1 MRKNYL
7 VLAIV
12 LILFAAGL
20 AMALPLIEKGWASLS
35 QTDNTSSL
43 DSTLEVFAERT
54 DEGRDSTHTVSI
66 PHVVYKESNDR
77 EYWYPTEVSDSIT
90 GELRIKAI
98 KADSYA
104 HLRVMVNFE
113 KQGTWM
119 LIESITL
126 TISPKNNENALGT
139 YTIYDSVMHVGVAGK
154 PTDSIELL
162 RIGTYDFTLTV
173 KYKQMLKND
182 PRPYHGDNMVSTV
195 IFLANDIDPM
205 DGYLIELVKDTD
217 EGEKGYDILYEDTV
231 SSTINNPFEKLGY
244 TFSGWYAD
252 SDRTVD
258 RSDISYQK
266 LKDEIYT
273 DTKLYAKW
281 TKNILTVTYS
291 DETEG
296 TIIEGYPENPVP
308 VKEPTGSAPS
318 GKTFRHWINNT
329 KIYHPGD
336 DLRTENTSGGTLAL
350 TAVYESKYAFVESL
364 TGATVSITASES
376 GSSPVSVFKGE
387 RIILTFT
394 PSVSGH
400 SLKRLTITGVDSE
413 DITQL
418 ADNKYSFISVG
429 QDMTITA
436 VYEMKYTVYARD
448 ISGATLSMTS
458 SFFSGD
464 TVELNFKVMG
474 DAVYNYVKV
483 YQDGST
489 VPVQKY
495 PPTYTKFTFVAGAY
509 DAYVDAVYDIEYTV
523 TVNIPSG
530 GTVTA
535 NKSTAFAGDTITLTV
550 TPTGGYAL
558 SSLTYTVG
566 GIIHVIEGNTF
577 VMPEGDVAINA
588 TFAPL
593 RTVTQG
599 TVTGATLQ
607 SISPSSVLAGETVT
621 LTFTP
626 NSGYEFVSLSVKF
639 NDGQEKTIEYSG
651 SNNVYT
657 FTAVDYNMVVDA
669 VYEQQPKP

>member
-1 MRKNYL
+1 
-7 VLAIV
+7 
-12 LILFAAGL
+12 
-20 AMALPLIEKGWASLS
+20 
-35 QTDNTSSL
+35 
-43 DSTLEVFAERT
+43 
-54 DEGRDSTHTVSI
+54 
-66 PHVVYKESNDR
+66 
-77 EYWYPTEVSDSIT
+77 
-90 GELRIKAI
+90 
-98 KADSYA
+98 
-104 HLRVMVNFE
+104 
-113 KQGTWM
+113 
-119 LIESITL
+119 
-126 TISPKNNENALGT
+126 
-139 YTIYDSVMHVGVAGK
+139 
-154 PTDSIELL
+154 
-162 RIGTYDFTLTV
+162 
-173 KYKQMLKND
+173 
-182 PRPYHGDNMVSTV
+182 
-195 IFLANDIDPM
+195 
-205 DGYLIELVKDTD
+205 
-217 EGEKGYDILYEDTV
+217 
-231 SSTINNPFEKLGY
+231 
-244 TFSGWYAD
+244 
-252 SDRTVD
+252 
-258 RSDISYQK
+258 
-266 LKDEIYT
+266 
-273 DTKLYAKW
+273 
-281 TKNILTVTYS
+281 
-291 DETEG
+291 
-296 TIIEGYPENPVP
+296 
-308 VKEPTGSAPS
+308 
-318 GKTFRHWINNT
+318 
-329 KIYHPGD
+329 
-336 DLRTENTSGGTLAL
+336 
-350 TAVYESKYAFVESL
+350 
-364 TGATVSITASES
+364 
-376 GSSPVSVFKGE
+376 
-387 RIILTFT
+387 
-394 PSVSGH
+394 
-400 SLKRLTITGVDSE
+400 LTITGVDSE